1 MNIKKFNTENPNWK
15 GGITLH
21 KVGKKNYKMC
31 IVGEGHHLALIGFY
45 GYLHRVNAEKK
56 LGRKLLP
63 TEIVTFKDKDTL
75 NCDED
80 NLIIVQNKA
89 ELHFL
94 YRKVNSGLKKP
105 HEDNYMT
112 KCKCGCGTEFM
123 KFDKANRPR
132 LYVTGHNGKDYKEY
146 NKKF

>member
-1 MNIKKFNTENPNWK
+1 MNIKKFNIENPNWK

-31 IVGEGHHLALIGFY
+31 IVGEGHHLAMVGFY

-75 NCDED
+75 N
-80 NLIIVQNKA
+80 
-89 ELHFL
+89 
-94 YRKVNSGLKKP
+94 
-105 HEDNYMT
+105 
-112 KCKCGCGTEFM
+112 
-123 KFDKANRPR
+123 
-132 LYVTGHNGKDYKEY
+132 
-146 NKKF
+146 

>member
-1 MNIKKFNTENPNWK
+1 MKPRKFNTENPNWK

-21 KVGKKNYKMC
+21 KVGKKTYKMC

-56 LGRKLLP
+56 LGRKLLSN
-63 TEIVTFKDKDTL
+63 EIVTFKDKDTL

-80 NLIIVQNKA
+80 NLIILQNKA
-89 ELHFL
+89 ELMFL
-94 YRKVNSGLKKP
+94 KRKTNRGLKKP

-123 KFDKANRPR
+123 KFDKSNRPR
-132 LYVTGHNGKDYKEY
+132 LYVSGHNGKDYKEY
-146 NKKF
+146 NKI